1 VYGILFAA
9 VWLLALYI
17 NRRKLYLE
25 TSSFHPS
32 PRALCSSVFEYAKI
46 MPTTKACIYLWR
58 IGFHGIPLYTTYFHN
73 PPTLHHREKL
83 LAYTDTIQSRRK
95 MASTS
100 VAAMAS
106 CASFTHQ
113 KPALTS
119 PRPALPKVGQSLFG
133 LKAGH
138 RGGRRVKAMAT
149 YSVKLITPDGEKV
162 IECSD
167 ETYILDKAEEEG
179 IDLPYS
185 CRAGACSSCAG
196 KIVEG
201 IVDQSDAS
209 FLGEDQ
215 IEAGWVLTCLAYP
228 RSDLVIETHKEEELG
243 SS

>member
-1 VYGILFAA
+1 
-9 VWLLALYI
+9 
-17 NRRKLYLE
+17 
-25 TSSFHPS
+25 
-32 PRALCSSVFEYAKI
+32 
-46 MPTTKACIYLWR
+46 
-58 IGFHGIPLYTTYFHN
+58 
-73 PPTLHHREKL
+73 
-83 LAYTDTIQSRRK
+83 

-106 CASFTHQ
+106 ASFTRQ
-113 KPALTS
+113 KPAVTS
-119 PRPALPKVGQSLFG
+119 LRPALPKVGQSLFG

-138 RGGRRVKAMAT
+138 GRGHVEAMAT

-185 CRAGACSSCAG
+185 CRAGSCSSCAG

-228 RSDLVIETHKEEELG
+228 RSDLVIETHKEEELA
-243 SS
+243 ST

>member
-1 VYGILFAA
+1 
-9 VWLLALYI
+9 
-17 NRRKLYLE
+17 
-25 TSSFHPS
+25 
-32 PRALCSSVFEYAKI
+32 
-46 MPTTKACIYLWR
+46 
-58 IGFHGIPLYTTYFHN
+58 
-73 PPTLHHREKL
+73 
-83 LAYTDTIQSRRK
+83 

-106 CASFTHQ
+106 ASFTRQ
-113 KPALTS
+113 KPAVTTL
-119 PRPALPKVGQSLFG
+119 RPALPKVGQSLFG

-138 RGGRRVKAMAT
+138 RGGRVKAMAT

-185 CRAGACSSCAG
+185 CRAGSCSSCAG

-215 IEAGWVLTCLAYP
+215 IEAGWVLTCHAYP
-228 RSDLVIETHKEEELG
+228 RSDLVIETHKEEELA
-243 SS
+243 ST

>member
-1 VYGILFAA
+1 
-9 VWLLALYI
+9 
-17 NRRKLYLE
+17 
-25 TSSFHPS
+25 
-32 PRALCSSVFEYAKI
+32 
-46 MPTTKACIYLWR
+46 
-58 IGFHGIPLYTTYFHN
+58 
-73 PPTLHHREKL
+73 
-83 LAYTDTIQSRRK
+83 

-106 CASFTHQ
+106 ASFTHQ
-113 KPALTS
+113 KPAVTS

-138 RGGRRVKAMAT
+138 RGGRVKAMAT

-215 IEAGWVLTCLAYP
+215 IEAGWVLTCYAYP
-228 RSDLVIETHKEEELG
+228 MCLIL
-243 SS
+243 SSRHSKRKS